1 MKTRHIV
8 SLIVCVP
15 ILTLAC
21 NPVNQG
27 AKPPPRP
34 ADDYEW
40 FEHSHQA
47 IKAYDAE
54 IKSADAAVSVF
65 GALSGPRY
73 TWAPNDCLAHNRL
86 TTAALG
92 LRRQRADA
100 VAEYN
105 ARSQTA
111 DRDIFRTSDL
121 PITINIEE

>member
-21 NPVNQG
+21 SPVNQG

-40 FEHSHQA
+40 FENRHQA

-73 TWAPNDCLAHNRL
+73 TWTPNDCLAHNRL
-86 TTAALG
+86 AAVALD
-92 LRRQRADA
+92 LHQQRNDA

-105 ARSQTA
+105 ARSRTA
-111 DRDIFRTSDL
+111 DRDISRTSDL
-121 PITINIEE
+121 PVTINRDE